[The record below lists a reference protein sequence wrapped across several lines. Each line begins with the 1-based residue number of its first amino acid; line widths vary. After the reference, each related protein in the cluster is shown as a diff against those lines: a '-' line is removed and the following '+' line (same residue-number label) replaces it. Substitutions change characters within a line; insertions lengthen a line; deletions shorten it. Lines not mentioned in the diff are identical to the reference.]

1 MSTNNDYEP
10 LDETFDEDSEAPE
23 ESSNRTFLFVAGGL
37 GVLILVV
44 LLCVGGY
51 VIFNMNSGQASEA
64 TAQAQA
70 TQQEAIVQA
79 ALTQTAVVAQ
89 AQAAAQTE
97 AVTATVLPSS
107 TPVIAAATAT
117 FTETPNP
124 ATATVGAA
132 FTQIAA
138 STQTI
143 IPTSTALPNTGFAD
157 EVGIPG
163 MFAMALALVAVILL
177 VRRLR
182 AVPAR

>member
-1 MSTNNDYEP
+1 MSMNDYEP
-10 LDETFDEDSEAPE
+10 IDDTFEDESEAPE

-44 LLCVGGY
+44 LLCVVGY
-51 VIFNMNSGQASEA
+51 VLFNLNTSQTNEA

-70 TQQEAIVQA
+70 TIQEMTVQA
-79 ALTQTAVVAQ
+79 ALTQTAVAQ
-89 AQAAAQTE
+89 AQTQAVE
-97 AVTATVLPSS
+97 ASATVPPTN
-107 TPVIAAATAT
+107 TPVIAEATAT

-157 EVGIPG
+157 EVGLPA
-163 MFAMALALVAVILL
+163 MLAMALAFVIVIFL

-182 AVPAR
+182 AAPVR

>member
-1 MSTNNDYEP
+1 MSTGNLDDF
-10 LDETFDEDSEAPE
+10 DETFDEEAEAPE

-51 VIFNMNSGQASEA
+51 ALFNYNAAQSANA
-64 TAQAQA
+64 TAQARA
-70 TQQEAIVQA
+70 VEQEATVQA
-79 ALTQTAVVAQ
+79 ALTQTAVVVQ
-89 AQAAAQTE
+89 AQADQA
-97 AVTATVLPSS
+97 TATVPPTN
-107 TPVIAAATAT
+107 TPVIAEATAT
-117 FTETPNP
+117 PTETANP

-163 MFAMALALVAVILL
+163 MLAMALAFVVVIFL

-182 AVPAR
+182 AAPTR

>member
-1 MSTNNDYEP
+1 MSVNDYDP
-10 LDETFDEDSEAPE
+10 IDDTFEDDADAPE
-23 ESSNRTFLFVAGGL
+23 ESNNRTFLFVAGGL

-51 VIFNMNSGQASEA
+51 VFFNMTSSQTNEV

-70 TQQEAIVQA
+70 AEQEMTVQA
-79 ALTQTAVVAQ
+79 ALTQTAVVVQTQ
-89 AQAAAQTE
+89 ANQA
-97 AVTATVLPSS
+97 TATVAPTD
-107 TPVIAAATAT
+107 TPVIAEATAT

-132 FTQIAA
+132 FTQIAV
-138 STQTI
+138 STLTF

-157 EVGIPG
+157 EVGLPA
-163 MFAMALALVAVILL
+163 MFAMALAFVIVIFL

-182 AVPAR
+182 AVPVR

>member
-10 LDETFDEDSEAPE
+10 LDDTFDEENEAPE
-23 ESSNRTFLFVAGGL
+23 ESSNRTFLLVAGGL

-44 LLCVGGY
+44 LLCVVGY
-51 VIFNMNSGQASEA
+51 VIFNMNSGRTAEA

-70 TQQEAIVQA
+70 LAQEATVQA

-89 AQAAAQTE
+89 AQAEAQTA
-97 AVTATVLPSS
+97 AVTATVPPTS

-117 FTETPNP
+117 STETPNP

-132 FTQIAA
+132 FTQIAV

-163 MFAMALALVAVILL
+163 MFAVALALVAVIFL

-182 AVPAR
+182 AAPVR

>member
-1 MSTNNDYEP
+1 MTMNDYDP
-10 LDETFDEDSEAPE
+10 IDDTFDDESDAPE

-44 LLCVGGY
+44 LLCVVGY
-51 VIFNMNSGQASEA
+51 VLFNFGSNQSAEL

-70 TQQEAIVQA
+70 QAQEATVQA
-79 ALTQTAVVAQ
+79 ALTQTAVVQ
-89 AQAAAQTE
+89 AQTQAAE
-97 AVTATVLPSS
+97 ASATVPPTN
-107 TPVIAAATAT
+107 TPVIAEATAT
-117 FTETPNP
+117 ETQNP

-132 FTQIAA
+132 FTQIAI

-157 EVGIPG
+157 EVGLPA
-163 MFAMALALVAVILL
+163 MFGIALTLIAVIFL

-182 AVPAR
+182 AAPTR